1 MSAGE
6 PTSGESSDAR
16 QRRVAKN
23 EDFFRKG
30 NEIKERDAALWGSE
44 KCDFICECSS
54 LGCMSRLRLTR
65 SEYEHIRAKG
75 DRFVV
80 YPGHEDPSVEV
91 VVERFP
97 TYFVIEKQGE
107 AGDVAR
113 ETDPR

>member
-1 MSAGE
+1 M
-6 PTSGESSDAR
+6 SGEEPRSGEGSAAR

-54 LGCMSRLRLTR
+54 LGCMTRLLLTR
-65 SEYEHIRAKG
+65 TEYEHIRAKG
-75 DRFVV
+75 DRFAVH
-80 YPGHEDPSVEV
+80 PGHEDPSVEI

-97 TYFVIEKQGE
+97 AYFVIEKQGE

>member
-6 PTSGESSDAR
+6 PTSGESGEAR
-16 QRRVAKN
+16 ERRIAKN

-54 LGCMSRLRLTR
+54 LGCMMRLGLTR
-65 SEYEHIRAKG
+65 SEYEHIRANG
-75 DRFVV
+75 SRFVV
-80 YPGHEDPSVEV
+80 SPGHEDPSVEV

-97 TYFVIEKQGE
+97 GYFVIEKQGE

>member
-1 MSAGE
+1 MAAAE
-6 PTSGESSDAR
+6 PSREESGEAR
-16 QRRVAKN
+16 ERRIAKN

-54 LGCMSRLRLTR
+54 LGCMARLLLTR

-75 DRFVV
+75 SRFVV
-80 YPGHEDPSVEV
+80 SPGHEDLSVEV
-91 VVERFP
+91 VVERHP
-97 TYFVIEKQGE
+97 AYFVIEKQGE